1 MREKKS
7 SANFL
12 ILQDFQN
19 EYYVPSGSLVR
30 GISTSSI
37 LRTLKERFLPRFDN
51 KKLSVLDSLVNLERK
66 TRSVLQM
73 PPRPFD
79 HKILKKKIKKFNEV
93 IKKYNK
99 IVKSPDTFERKEIQ
113 KKLLNDLHKL
123 SYGNR
128 REPLFPKNI
137 SRVIKQK
144 KC

>member
-1 MREKKS
+1 MEEKMS
-7 SANFL
+7 SVNFL

-19 EYYVPSGSLVR
+19 EYYGPSGSLVR
-30 GISTSSI
+30 GLSTSAT
-37 LRTLKERFLPRFDN
+37 LRTLKQRFLPRFDD

-79 HKILKKKIKKFNEV
+79 HKILKKRIKKFNEV

-99 IVKSPDTFERKEIQ
+99 IVKSPDSFERKEIQ
-113 KKLLNDLHKL
+113 KKLLNELHEL

-128 REPLFPKNI
+128 REPLFTINT